1 MAEAE
6 QLFSAHQGILQPRL
20 VVVLIVK
27 IVNLDLRFLWG
38 KIFCMLQ
45 VIEVLANL
53 LGCEQLPDRSDK
65 HRQLGSK
72 LGMLLRC
79 LDEVEKFL
87 TNQIVQGALQPKV
100 LTNTFRLP
108 GTGRSRFCG
117 TEWMSCS

>member
-6 QLFSAHQGILQPRL
+6 QLFSPHQGILQPQL

-27 IVNLDLRFLWG
+27 IVNLDTRFLWG
-38 KIFCMLQ
+38 KILGMLQ
-45 VIEVLANL
+45 VIEILANL

-72 LGMLLRC
+72 LGMLFRC
-79 LDEVEKFL
+79 LDEVEKFV

-100 LTNTFRLP
+100 PTNTFGCLALVDP
-108 GTGRSRFCG
+108 DFVELNG
-117 TEWMSCS
+117 